1 MFFCV
6 CGSFFHVVT
15 AFLALH
21 VSSSVLHVTLH
32 AFSVGRMALFTI
44 ISLGFVL
51 LSDLRV
57 AASSYPLL
65 STFLIVFD
73 FFNFWFFFSV
83 VLGFCSLFL
92 VLVFS
97 FQFFLVF
104 VCFFVFFFVVLF
116 GFECFTFFCF

>member
-1 MFFCV
+1 M
-6 CGSFFHVVT
+6 
-15 AFLALH
+15 
-21 VSSSVLHVTLH
+21 SSSVLHVALH

-83 VLGFCSLFL
+83 VLGFLFI
-92 VLVFS
+92 VFSFS
-97 FQFFLVF
+97 FQFSVFSSFCMFFSFFLLFSSVLSVLQFLVF
-104 VCFFVFFFVVLF
+104 DFLF
-116 GFECFTFFCF
+116 TRF